1 MKYAFLMKNLFKTLA
16 VVVIVFIYNIHI
28 VSASD
33 TTFVSPTV
41 HTNFVSPNVNTTF
54 VSPTVH
60 TNFVSPNVTTNF
72 VSPTS
77 NSGFVSASRTS
88 DNSSNIS
95 INTPSTINTSVTRNT
110 NYNSRFS
117 YYPSSSYY
125 GGFSGYTSAYSY
137 GGGGS
142 THTPTW
148 KPNTAGWTTDYQ
160 LGYSTAENPAV
171 TGDNSWNPDVNSW
184 NTDYALTYSTSHN
197 DNYRVTCI
205 VDDTTVDA
213 DDEVEFHA
221 KVTGGKGD
229 YEYEWFGDDGIDE
242 DDDSFEHEFDR
253 NGIYRVTVEVTDED
267 GFTTYDECDAV
278 YVGRDYYTANYVQ
291 DYYTGSPQGE
301 LASQNSVYLSQVPY
315 TGAEDVAKI
324 FGFVALI
331 AVWSIVIAYYFIKR
345 KHKNTISNRIADFK
359 KANLAARA

>member
-1 MKYAFLMKNLFKTLA
+1 MFNLVRQMQNMKKNIGIASVLTVFLINVSTVNA
-16 VVVIVFIYNIHI
+16 EQIYGTPISSQTYGSSI
-28 VSASD
+28 SSQ
-33 TTFVSPTV
+33 TYGTPIPSQTYGTPTV
-41 HTNFVSPNVNTTF
+41 VNH
-54 VSPTVH
+54 SGI
-60 TNFVSPNVTTNF
+60 N
-72 VSPTS
+72 S
-77 NSGFVSASRTS
+77 NSSGGSGSGFFPVFVGGSSG
-88 DNSSNIS
+88 SSN
-95 INTPSTINTSVTRNT
+95 
-110 NYNSRFS
+110 
-117 YYPSSSYY
+117 YY
-125 GGFSGYTSAYSY
+125 GGRYYGGRYYGGSTGFSGYTSAYSY
-137 GGGGS
+137 SGGGS

-160 LGYSTAENPAV
+160 LGYSTAEKPAV
-171 TGDNSWNPDVNSW
+171 TGNNSWNPDVNSW

-197 DNYRVTCI
+197 DNYQVTCI